1 MQVMFFF
8 RRLLPVVLGL
18 LLPLAAAWARA
29 HHASILEV
37 RHNPQ
42 KQRLEMALKIFTDDL
57 EKVLSVD
64 QPAPVR
70 LDVTPRAQLN
80 PLLQQLLIRSVQL
93 SLRPGQPA
101 QPLTLV
107 GLQKEADAYWL
118 YFTAP
123 APAGTTRLTLR
134 HRLLYDLFPDQM
146 NIVNLNAGGQKQ
158 SLLFRQGEDQQEVK
172 W

>member
-1 MQVMFFF
+1 MPVT
-8 RRLLPVVLGL
+8 RRLLLPLLL
-18 LLPLAAAWARA
+18 LLPLAVAWAHA
-29 HHASILEV
+29 YHASILEM
-37 RHNPQ
+37 RHNSQ

-57 EKVLSVD
+57 EKALSEG

-80 PLLQQLLIRSVQL
+80 PLLTRLLTRSVQL

-107 GLQKEADAYWL
+107 GLQKETDAYWL

-123 APAGTTRLTLR
+123 APATLTGLTLH
-134 HRLLYDLFPDQM
+134 HRLLLDLFPDQM
-146 NIVNLNAGGQKQ
+146 NIVNLDAGGHKQ
-158 SLLFRQGEDQQEVK
+158 SLLFREGQEKQEVK